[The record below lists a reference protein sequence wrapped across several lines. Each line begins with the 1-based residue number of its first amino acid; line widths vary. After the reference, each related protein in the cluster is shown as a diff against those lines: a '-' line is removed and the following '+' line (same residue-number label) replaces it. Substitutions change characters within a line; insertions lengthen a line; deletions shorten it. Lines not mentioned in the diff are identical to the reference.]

1 MLGDVNQ
8 GMAGLQAKYGDIRIT
23 DTGIREATIAGQ
35 GIGASLRGLRP
46 IIEIQYLD
54 YLFYALQIISDDL
67 ASLHWRTAGGQ
78 KAPLIIRTRGHRLV
92 GIFHSGS
99 HLGLVLSAFRGLH
112 VCVPRNMTD
121 AAGFY
126 NTLLKGDDPAI
137 VIERLNAYRYKE
149 ILPDNIADITLPL
162 GIPEVVKE
170 GSDITIVTYAAC
182 VDIALSASEKLSE
195 LGISCEII
203 DVRTLLP
210 FDVNGMIIAS
220 LKKTNRILFLDE
232 DVPGGGTGYMMQQVL
247 DVQSGYKYLDSAP
260 KVLSA
265 KPHRT
270 AYGNDGDY
278 FSKPNSED
286 IISIVYEALH
296 EANPKAFPEIF

>member
-1 MLGDVNQ
+1 
-8 GMAGLQAKYGDIRIT
+8 
-23 DTGIREATIAGQ
+23 
-35 GIGASLRGLRP
+35 
-46 IIEIQYLD
+46 
-54 YLFYALQIISDDL
+54 
-67 ASLHWRTAGGQ
+67 
-78 KAPLIIRTRGHRLV
+78 
-92 GIFHSGS
+92 
-99 HLGLVLSAFRGLH
+99 
-112 VCVPRNMTD
+112 MTD